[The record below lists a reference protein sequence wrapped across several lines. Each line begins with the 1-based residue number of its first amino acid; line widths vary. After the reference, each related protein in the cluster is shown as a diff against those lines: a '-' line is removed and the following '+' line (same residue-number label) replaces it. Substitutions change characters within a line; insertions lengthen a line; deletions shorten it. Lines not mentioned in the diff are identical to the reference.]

1 MIEREFIKLLK
12 NMPLHDGA
20 RGLNDDAAVI
30 SIGDTNI
37 IITKDMMVQG
47 VHYFADADP
56 RDVAWKL
63 LAVNLSDL
71 AAKGADPIGVM
82 LGYSLSNVSGNDD
95 WDRSFA
101 SGFQDALCHY
111 GVKLLGGD
119 TISSPLRTLSLTA
132 IGYSKQHIPARGN
145 AKSGDILYLSGPIGD
160 ACAGYDMI
168 NSADYD
174 PNHICV
180 KAFNRPIAQ
189 IDLGK
194 KLAPIVHAMMDVSD
208 GLLMDAQRM
217 AKASNI
223 GVSIAL
229 DTIPLS
235 DEYCAYVG
243 SDENARLKASSWGD
257 DYMLLFSAAPNVKLP
272 SNMIAIGAFT
282 EGQDVHLQY
291 RGKMV
296 KLPHTLGYE
305 HLDETF

>member
-1 MIEREFIKLLK
+1 MIEREFIDLLK

-20 RGLNDDAAVI
+20 RGLNDDAAI
-30 SIGDTNI
+30 IPIGDTNI

-82 LGYSLSNVSGNDD
+82 LGYSLSNVSGDDD
-95 WDRSFA
+95 WDRSFTG
-101 SGFQDALCHY
+101 GFQDALHHY
-111 GVKLLGGD
+111 GVQILGGD
-119 TISSPLRTLSLTA
+119 TISSPTRTLSLTA
-132 IGYSKQHIPARGN
+132 IGSSEQHIPARGD

-168 NSADYD
+168 NSGDYD
-174 PNHICV
+174 RNHICV

-194 KLAPIVHAMMDVSD
+194 KLAPIANAMMDVSD
-208 GLLMDAQRM
+208 GLLIDVQRM

-229 DTIPLS
+229 DNIPLS
-235 DEYCAYVG
+235 DEYRVSVG
-243 SDENARLKASSWGD
+243 ADENARLKASSWGD
-257 DYMLLFSAAPNVKLP
+257 DYALLFSAAPDAIAP
-272 SNMIAIGAFT
+272 PQMIAIGEFT
-282 EGQDVHLQY
+282 DGEGVHLQY
-291 RGKMV
+291 RGNAV
-296 KLPHTLGYE
+296 ELPHTLGYE
-305 HLDETF
+305 HLD